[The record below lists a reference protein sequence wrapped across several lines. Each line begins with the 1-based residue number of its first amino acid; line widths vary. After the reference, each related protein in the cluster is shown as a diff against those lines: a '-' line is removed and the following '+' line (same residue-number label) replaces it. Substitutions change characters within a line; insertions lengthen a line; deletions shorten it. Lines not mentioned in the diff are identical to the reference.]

1 MYLHRMWRRKLVLP
15 IYAAFMIFAGVA
27 LVTFTL
33 TTPSAEAASPY
44 VDVTTLN
51 SVINSASLHK
61 LTQAIDRAEHDG
73 AQALV
78 IEVDTPGGDLQSMNA
93 MVRKELT
100 SSVPIIAYVSP
111 AGAQAASAGAFVT
124 LAAHVAAM
132 APTTRLGASS
142 PVTGSGGDIG
152 RTLRAKIENDLLA
165 SMTGIQT
172 RYGRNVALANTM
184 ITEAK
189 SYDDARAVREH
200 IVDVSA
206 ANLNELLQ
214 KVQGRTIRLD
224 SGRIV
229 TLQTAEVAAHT
240 LQTNALDQF
249 SLFLLDPNV
258 IFLLFVVA
266 MMSISLEISH
276 PGAILP
282 GIAGAIALVL
292 FLFAISSLSLN
303 WTGLLLMVVA
313 FVLLV
318 LDMRLPTHGVLSLAT
333 VITLILGALLFFNSG
348 GPYAGAQVSPLLV
361 STVSGVIGLI
371 GLTLVTLGLQARRRR
386 VTNGVEGMIGANVVA
401 LTELRPEGRVSYGG
415 ENWAAVL
422 DAPATFAPVG
432 SKLQIVS
439 VEGLRLRV
447 RPVNAFWRSNKTSLL
462 FFT

>member
-224 SGRIV
+224 SGHIV
-229 TLQTAEVAAHT
+229 TLQT
-240 LQTNALDQF
+240 
-249 SLFLLDPNV
+249 
-258 IFLLFVVA
+258 
-266 MMSISLEISH
+266 
-276 PGAILP
+276 
-282 GIAGAIALVL
+282 
-292 FLFAISSLSLN
+292 
-303 WTGLLLMVVA
+303 
-313 FVLLV
+313 
-318 LDMRLPTHGVLSLAT
+318 
-333 VITLILGALLFFNSG
+333 
-348 GPYAGAQVSPLLV
+348 
-361 STVSGVIGLI
+361 
-371 GLTLVTLGLQARRRR
+371 
-386 VTNGVEGMIGANVVA
+386 
-401 LTELRPEGRVSYGG
+401 
-415 ENWAAVL
+415 
-422 DAPATFAPVG
+422 
-432 SKLQIVS
+432 
-439 VEGLRLRV
+439 
-447 RPVNAFWRSNKTSLL
+447 
-462 FFT
+462 